1 MRLKLTGLVIAGVAA
16 LVLGICSVAVAARG
30 LTGTYQAKI
39 KSPAQIKGTWGLT
52 LKPNGA
58 YVVSMNGKSVAS
70 GRWSATATTIT
81 FREPEGCGGTGTY
94 AWKRTNAVLRFTFKR
109 EDPRCQIR
117 RAVLTH
123 PFAQVR

>member
-1 MRLKLTGLVIAGVAA
+1 MRLKLTGFVLAGVAA
-16 LVLGICSVAVAARG
+16 LVLGICSVAVAASG
-30 LTGTYQAKI
+30 PTGTYQAKI

-52 LKPNGA
+52 LKPNGV

-81 FREPEGCGGTGTY
+81 LREPDGCGGTGTY

-109 EDPRCQIR
+109 EDPRCQTR

>member
-1 MRLKLTGLVIAGVAA
+1 MRLKLTGVVLAGVAV
-16 LVLGICSVAVAARG
+16 LVLGVCSVALAAG
-30 LTGTYQAKI
+30 GTTGKYAATI
-39 KSPAQIKGTWGLT
+39 KSPAQIKGRWVLN
-52 LKPNGA
+52 LKPGGV
-58 YVVSMNGKSVAS
+58 YVVSLNGKNLAS
-70 GRWSATATTIT
+70 GRWSATTTTIT
-81 FREPEGCGGTGTY
+81 FREPDGCGGTGTY

>member
-1 MRLKLTGLVIAGVAA
+1 MRLKLTSFAVAGVVA
-16 LVLGICSVAVAARG
+16 LVLGVCSAAVAAGG

-52 LKPNGA
+52 LKPNGV

-109 EDPRCQIR
+109 EDPRCQTR

>member
-1 MRLKLTGLVIAGVAA
+1 MRLKLTSFAVAGVVA
-16 LVLGICSVAVAARG
+16 LVLGVCSVAVAAGG

-52 LKPNGA
+52 LKPNGV
-58 YVVSMNGKSVAS
+58 YVVSMNGKSLAS

-81 FREPEGCGGTGTY
+81 LREPDGCGGTGTY
-94 AWKRTNAVLRFTFKR
+94 AWKKTNAVLRFTFKR